1 MRLQTTALLLALAA
15 CDTRVAG
22 GKADGPAVFAEA
34 CARCHGEQGTPS
46 ESMKAQLGVKDLR
59 AAEFHARATRD
70 LVEHQVRT
78 GSPNKIMPPF
88 AGTLSDEQIRA
99 VSEYVLTLR

>member
-1 MRLQTTALLLALAA
+1 MRLLSVLLLALVA

-34 CARCHGEQGTPS
+34 CARCHGEKGTPS
-46 ESMKAQLGVKDLR
+46 ESMKAQLGVRDLR
-59 AAEFHARATRD
+59 SAEFRGRATLE

-78 GSPNKIMPPF
+78 GSPNKIMPSF
-88 AGTLSDEQIRA
+88 AETLSAEQIRA
-99 VSEYVLTLR
+99 VSEFVLSLK